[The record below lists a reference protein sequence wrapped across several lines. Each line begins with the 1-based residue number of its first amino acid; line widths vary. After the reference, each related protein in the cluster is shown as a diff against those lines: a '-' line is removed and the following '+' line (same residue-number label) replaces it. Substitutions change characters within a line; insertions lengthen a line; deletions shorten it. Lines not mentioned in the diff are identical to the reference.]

1 MTTMAPWHRRYL
13 RIEVQTSLEY
23 EMYVV
28 RNAFTTQVRMSTDL
42 IHVAE

>member
-13 RIEVQTSLEY
+13 GIEVQTSLGC

-28 RNAFTTQVRMSTDL
+28 RNAFTTQVRMSTDKK
-42 IHVAE
+42 IIAQ